1 MNKLL
6 LACLLGVSVST
17 PVFAQ
22 TKDVKDL
29 YFFQIKSGDKVLT
42 EFEQKVSFKDLEKS
56 DFSYQHQ
63 TKYYK
68 DCRSSSSEMSEV
80 TEGATGIVTYDDEL
94 DLEQLHISFDVN
106 SSRKAG
112 LCHTPKME
120 NFEISLGFPFL
131 STEQT
136 VEGNLG
142 NTYTVKAGRV
152 RIDQDSGEV
161 VYPKF

>member
-1 MNKLL
+1 MNKFLL
-6 LACLLGVSVST
+6 TIAMGVALSSSAL
-17 PVFAQ
+17 AQ

-56 DFSYQHQ
+56 DFSYQHE

-68 DCRSSSSEMSEV
+68 DCRSASSEMLSV
-80 TEGATGIVTYDDEL
+80 TEGATGIVTYDEAL

-106 SSRKAG
+106 SSRKWG
-112 LCHTPKME
+112 LCQEPKME

-131 STEQT
+131 NTEQT

-142 NTYTVKAGRV
+142 NLYTVSAGKI
-152 RIDQDSGEV
+152 RIDQNTGEV
-161 VYPKF
+161 IYPKF